1 MTVTIFGATGM
12 VGKQLITH
20 SLAKGWQVRAF
31 GRNVESL
38 IDEDLR
44 TENLQVIKGYVLDE
58 HDVRH
63 AIAGSNAVLSA
74 LGGAFDGT
82 DKTRSLGIKNIIG
95 QMLATGVQRIVALGG
110 LGVLPDAEGKFRLES
125 PGYPKQYL
133 PVGLEHKQAYQY
145 LENAPLLWTFVCAP
159 DILPE
164 DADGKFG
171 VAAEQPGPSFAIK
184 AGNLAQF
191 MVEEAERNQFVHHR
205 VGIGNK

>member
-12 VGKQLITH
+12 VGKQIITH
-20 SLAKGWQVRAF
+20 SLAKGWKVRAF

-38 IDEDLR
+38 IDKDLQSG
-44 TENLQVIKGYVLDE
+44 EFEALKGYVLDE

-110 LGVLPDAEGKFRLES
+110 LGVLPNAEGKFLLES
-125 PGYPKQYL
+125 ADYPKQYL
-133 PVGLEHKQAYQY
+133 PVGLEHKQAYLY
-145 LENAPLLWTFVCAP
+145 LENAPLQWTFVCAP
-159 DILPE
+159 DILPA
-164 DADGKFG
+164 DADGKFS
-171 VAAEQPGPSFAIK
+171 VTAEHPGPSFAIN

-191 MVEEAERNQFVHHR
+191 MVEELERNQFIHHR
-205 VGIGNK
+205 VGIGNR